1 MVLDGGG
8 QFIPAGIV
16 DIHKVSLM
24 LASLVAYDRAT
35 DDDHTHH
42 TGKERPPNTS
52 EHTTWA
58 QYIILDREVLN
69 PSPCE

>member
-16 DIHKVSLM
+16 DLHKVSYYWRPWWHM
-24 LASLVAYDRAT
+24 TVPRKIT
-35 DDDHTHH
+35 IHT
-42 TGKERPPNTS
+42 TQERNETIIS
-52 EHTTWA
+52 EHTTWV
-58 QYIILDREVLN
+58 QYIILDREVST